1 MYNEAKEKY
10 YLVNVDDMGQLKLDT
25 AGNYMITE
33 VKTSGFRINW
43 IVVICV
49 SFILLG
55 LVIVYIVT
63 KKKHWF
69 W

>member
-1 MYNEAKEKY
+1 
-10 YLVNVDDMGQLKLDT
+10 MGQLKLDT

-43 IVVICV
+43 IVVISV

-63 KKKHWF
+63 KELLVLVKQMGVCCL
-69 W
+69 